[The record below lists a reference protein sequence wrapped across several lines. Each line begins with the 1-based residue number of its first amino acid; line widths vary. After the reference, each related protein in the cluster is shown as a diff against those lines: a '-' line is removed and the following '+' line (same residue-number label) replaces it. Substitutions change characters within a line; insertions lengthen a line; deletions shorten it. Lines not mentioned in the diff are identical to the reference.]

1 MQRSALALVFLVASL
16 FAPAP
21 SSACWKC
28 SYKLKCY
35 NQDCWTELICVGN
48 LFFDQRGF
56 SDCWETIG
64 GCYTEG
70 QLCKWVALPKEKN
83 DVPLF
88 LRQETDHDGPVLCAA
103 AS

>member
-1 MQRSALALVFLVASL
+1 MRRSALALVFLVASL

-28 SYKLKCY
+28 TYKLTCR
-35 NQDCWTELICVGN
+35 NQECWTELICGGN
-48 LFFDQRGF
+48 LVFNQRGF
-56 SDCWETIG
+56 SECYETIG

-70 QLCKWVALPKEKN
+70 QICKWVALPKEK
-83 DVPLF
+83 DAAPLF
-88 LRQETDHDGPVLCAA
+88 HCQETDHDGPLLCAI